1 MIKFNLTSTYWAPA
15 WGLTDVVDRL
25 PGEREGTARANSYVE
40 ESVLRVGDREESPAH
55 YKKVKEH
62 SLLKKVPLRGL
73 RWS

>member
-1 MIKFNLTSTYWAPA
+1 M
-15 WGLTDVVDRL
+15 VDRL